1 MRVTTSMEK
10 QILLPPAVKR
20 EMLNTFKASRSE
32 LGRALTY
39 KRNSSR
45 AKALRA
51 AALQRGRLIY
61 TGVVAPNNYIPN
73 VDTHHDHAQGVMRQ
87 FFGNRVELCVSR
99 ETNNAKIIIDGNTVA
114 AFDDMTLGN
123 WGDVLYSLQMIYN
136 QLNA

>member
-1 MRVTTSMEK
+1 MEK

-45 AKALRA
+45 AKVLRA
-51 AALQRGRLIY
+51 AALQRGGLIY
-61 TGVVAPNNYIPN
+61 TGMNAPQGFCPS
-73 VDTHHDHAQGVMRQ
+73 VETMHDHINGLILQN
-87 FFGNRVELCVSR
+87 FGERIELQISR
-99 ETNNAKIIIDGNTVA
+99 RTNAAKVIIDGQTVA
-114 AFDDMTLGN
+114 TFNDMTISSWGN
-123 WGDVLYSLQMIYN
+123 VLYSLQHIYN